1 MRPHPTTTYS
11 RAAPAVWALIRA
23 DYLAGLSGPT
33 VAAWFG
39 VSVWALRKRAQREGW
54 TKARQA
60 EIVAAALGAATP
72 GAAAP
77 AVPLPAPLAEAEAA
91 VAALDPPM
99 DIRPADLARK
109 ALARAAE
116 AVRRGEGLSAL
127 RLVRAGEAIAR
138 LDGQIAPAFDDVDQL
153 EADHAARRDQT
164 RLHVRSLAL
173 SLARLLLAGEPLPE
187 PYADL
192 EADWAGGRDGP
203 DPSPAC
209 PAPDPSPDDRLPSP
223 LVGEGGS
230 RSEADEGAAGP
241 ELTGGC

>member
-1 MRPHPTTTYS
+1 MRPHPTTTYR

-33 VAAWFG
+33 VAARFG
-39 VSVWALRKRAQREGW
+39 VSVWALRKRARREGW

-60 EIVAAALGAATP
+60 EIVAAVMGAAPLTP
-72 GAAAP
+72 PGPAA
-77 AVPLPAPLAEAEAA
+77 LPAPLAEAEAA

-99 DIRPADLARK
+99 EIRPADLARK

-138 LDGQIAPAFDDVDQL
+138 LDGQIAPAFDDVDRL

-192 EADWAGGRDGP
+192 EADWADGRDSP
-203 DPSPAC
+203 DPSP
-209 PAPDPSPDDRLPSP
+209 PSPTPPLPSP
-223 LVGEGGS
+223 LVGGGTIAS
-230 RSEADEGAAGP
+230 RSDDGWLAERDG
-241 ELTGGC
+241 

>member
-1 MRPHPTTTYS
+1 MRPHPTTTYR

-33 VAAWFG
+33 VAARFE
-39 VSVWALRKRAQREGW
+39 VSVWALRKRARREGW

-60 EIVAAALGAATP
+60 EIVAAAMGAV
-72 GAAAP
+72 AP
-77 AVPLPAPLAEAEAA
+77 SAPLPAPLAEAEAA

-99 DIRPADLARK
+99 EIRPADLARK
-109 ALARAAE
+109 ALSRAAE

-138 LDGQIAPAFDDVDQL
+138 LDGQFAPAFDDVDRL

-164 RLHVRSLAL
+164 RQHVRSLAL

-187 PYADL
+187 PYAGL
-192 EADWAGGRDGP
+192 EADWADGRDGP
-203 DPSPAC
+203 GPCPGC
-209 PAPDPSPDDRLPSP
+209 PAPP
-223 LVGEGGS
+223 
-230 RSEADEGAAGP
+230 
-241 ELTGGC
+241 

>member
-1 MRPHPTTTYS
+1 MRPHPTTTYR

-33 VAAWFG
+33 VAARFG
-39 VSVWALRKRAQREGW
+39 VSVWALRKRARREGW

-60 EIVAAALGAATP
+60 EIVAAALGAETP
-72 GAAAP
+72 GAAT
-77 AVPLPAPLAEAEAA
+77 LPAPLAEAEAA

-192 EADWAGGRDGP
+192 EADWTDGRDGP
-203 DPSPAC
+203 EPSPAC

-223 LVGEGGS
+223 LVGGGTIAS
-230 RSEADEGAAGP
+230 RSDDGWLAER
-241 ELTGGC
+241 GG